1 MSKVKSIEKKV
12 TEEQLKTIVDQ
23 QNKVGQLLKQIGYVE
38 NDKHQLLHEYA
49 GVIQEVEAFKK
60 ELENEYGA
68 VNIDIAT
75 GVITP
80 IETKEAE

>member
-1 MSKVKSIEKKV
+1 MCIRDS
-12 TEEQLKTIVDQ
+12 
-23 QNKVGQLLKQIGYVE
+23 
-38 NDKHQLLHEYA
+38 A

-60 ELENEYGA
+60 ELESEYGA

-80 IETKEAE
+80 IETEKAE

>member
-1 MSKVKSIEKKV
+1 MSEVKSIEKKV
-12 TEEQLKTIVDQ
+12 TDEQLKTIVDQ

-38 NDKHQLLHEYA
+38 NDKRQLLHEYA
-49 GVIQEVEAFKK
+49 GVLQEVEAFKK

-80 IETKEAE
+80 IETEKAE